1 MAIFNS
7 YVRLPEGIHQQS
19 VNVPHIY
26 SQPSAPAA
34 IRRWPQIHE
43 KCRCS
48 NPKILV
54 DSAVSIW
61 ARSTTRKK
69 RMVLGA
75 MAINGLWFSACC
87 HGVMTSCHAFAADH
101 VEVSPARCQEPD
113 KALRSLGWG
122 LVNVGY
128 SRDALESSCKDGSV
142 YTSE

>member
-1 MAIFNS
+1 
-7 YVRLPEGIHQQS
+7 
-19 VNVPHIY
+19 
-26 SQPSAPAA
+26 
-34 IRRWPQIHE
+34 
-43 KCRCS
+43 
-48 NPKILV
+48 
-54 DSAVSIW
+54 
-61 ARSTTRKK
+61 
-69 RMVLGA
+69 MVLGA

-87 HGVMTSCHAFAADH
+87 HGVMTSCRAFAADH